1 MESLQSNPLMLN
13 TKWVTIS
20 STSVE
25 LSQSSISK
33 YFQDVFVLVKKN
45 DEQVPIKYYNKEI
58 QKEIIEQM
66 KDNLILWKVSVNIL
80 KNKKMFDRICIF
92 TKEYCEMF
100 NQFGFTFKDNNIV
113 LPILN
118 ISFKNLI
125 DYLGNSD
132 GYTLDK
138 LYNLILLSG
147 YFDDDFTNIKF
158 QMKLQSK
165 IKSLEEC
172 NYWEMSYN
180 CLANL
185 TKFYKERKIDKSLG
199 KKKETNYN
207 KNNEK
212 EDYLYNSYKSNK
224 YVDASNII
232 TNNGYKMYNVSNSCN
247 YSKDEIYELIKSLD
261 NKNQYYLVTNLMVS
275 KKYCHLI
282 VNNEKVLDLM
292 KDEFVSKAPLFRY
305 LMGYAWLRFYFEE
318 SIKKRNTTINDEFIF
333 DINTASKL
341 PIYPFNI
348 NFPKMNPY
356 MPIMVCDKVLSASTN
371 IGSLKNYKLNDSSKQ
386 YCNQGICNLDEFRDR
401 LNLFVTNK
409 IENNL
414 FNNVEWVKW
423 KIVICGSV
431 MTACIQKYH
440 PLVNLFQPQS
450 INEKLIRYFNEYYAT
465 SDIDIM
471 FSHNNTLDYI
481 DAVENFFNQIVVN
494 TCVIYPYAEPEH
506 VKLKKHFQLHFC
518 INDEWIKKNIV
529 NNNITY
535 SFIYNNIEDSQVIL
549 LFKPFIED
557 YYKNHLRMELKIFN
571 EWFLK
576 TRYID
581 YFKKIDEYDIK
592 IHINKKIDEPI
603 IKINYKY
610 RITCPHFNHPLE
622 LFKTSESES
631 MGTISQFHLPCVRAL
646 YNGDNVYMTPSCIT
660 SHLTFMNIDYKY
672 FVCKTN
678 PFEIINKYRMR
689 GFGTWLNKD
698 EIKHFWKYS
707 LEEPFWQK
715 MYNPNSLVINW
726 GSLPLSHNL
735 FHPRMINEDKYFDV
749 QYVCLDDKYNDSF
762 KGDEVKTIEE
772 LNQEIK
778 SKNNDK
784 FEYVGMEKFVN
795 IDTNGKIKPLQKWI
809 IDAYYKSNEWFCDL
823 HDKPYNK
830 QKETNL

>member
-292 KDEFVSKAPLFRY
+292 KDEFVSKAPLF
-305 LMGYAWLRFYFEE
+305 
-318 SIKKRNTTINDEFIF
+318 
-333 DINTASKL
+333 
-341 PIYPFNI
+341 
-348 NFPKMNPY
+348 
-356 MPIMVCDKVLSASTN
+356 
-371 IGSLKNYKLNDSSKQ
+371 
-386 YCNQGICNLDEFRDR
+386 
-401 LNLFVTNK
+401 
-409 IENNL
+409 
-414 FNNVEWVKW
+414 
-423 KIVICGSV
+423 
-431 MTACIQKYH
+431 
-440 PLVNLFQPQS
+440 
-450 INEKLIRYFNEYYAT
+450 
-465 SDIDIM
+465 
-471 FSHNNTLDYI
+471 
-481 DAVENFFNQIVVN
+481 
-494 TCVIYPYAEPEH
+494 
-506 VKLKKHFQLHFC
+506 
-518 INDEWIKKNIV
+518 
-529 NNNITY
+529 
-535 SFIYNNIEDSQVIL
+535 
-549 LFKPFIED
+549 
-557 YYKNHLRMELKIFN
+557 
-571 EWFLK
+571 
-576 TRYID
+576 
-581 YFKKIDEYDIK
+581 
-592 IHINKKIDEPI
+592 
-603 IKINYKY
+603 
-610 RITCPHFNHPLE
+610 
-622 LFKTSESES
+622 
-631 MGTISQFHLPCVRAL
+631 
-646 YNGDNVYMTPSCIT
+646 
-660 SHLTFMNIDYKY
+660 
-672 FVCKTN
+672 
-678 PFEIINKYRMR
+678 
-689 GFGTWLNKD
+689 
-698 EIKHFWKYS
+698 
-707 LEEPFWQK
+707 
-715 MYNPNSLVINW
+715 
-726 GSLPLSHNL
+726 
-735 FHPRMINEDKYFDV
+735 
-749 QYVCLDDKYNDSF
+749 
-762 KGDEVKTIEE
+762 
-772 LNQEIK
+772 
-778 SKNNDK
+778 
-784 FEYVGMEKFVN
+784 
-795 IDTNGKIKPLQKWI
+795 
-809 IDAYYKSNEWFCDL
+809 
-823 HDKPYNK
+823 
-830 QKETNL
+830 